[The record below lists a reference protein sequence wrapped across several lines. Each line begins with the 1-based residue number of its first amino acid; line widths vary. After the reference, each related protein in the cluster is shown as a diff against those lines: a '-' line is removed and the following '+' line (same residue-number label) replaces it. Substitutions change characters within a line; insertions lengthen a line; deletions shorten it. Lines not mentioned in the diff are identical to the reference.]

1 MTSAGLFPHIPSYL
15 GTYGSLIQQ
24 QLTMALLSVLF
35 GLIMALPVALL
46 CVRYPRIYPAMVGL
60 VTVIYSLPSIAL
72 FVLLVPSTGLT
83 QTTVIIPLSM
93 YSLAALVPN
102 IVEGIRG
109 IPEDV
114 RLAAVAMGY
123 TGARRVIAVDLPLAV
138 PPIMAGL
145 RVATVGNISMVSVGT
160 VIGVGAFGALFT
172 AAAQLN
178 RADLAVTGIVVIVA
192 LALACDLLLVII
204 QRLLTPWNKRRSA

>member
-1 MTSAGLFPHIPSYL
+1 MNLFPHIPSYL

-35 GLIMALPVALL
+35 GLVIAVPLALL
-46 CVRYPRIYPAMVGL
+46 CVRYPRIYPPIVAVL
-60 VTVIYSLPSIAL
+60 TVVYSLPSIAL

-83 QTTVIIPLSM
+83 QTTVIIPLSF

-102 IVEGIRG
+102 IVDGVRG

-123 TGARRVIAVDLPLAV
+123 TGARRLFAIDLPLAV

-145 RVATVGNISMVSVGT
+145 RVATVGNVSMVSVGT

-172 AAAQLN
+172 AAAQLS
-178 RADLAVTGIVVIVA
+178 RSDLAVTGVVVIVL
-192 LALACDLLLVII
+192 LALVCDLLLVVT
-204 QRLLTPWNKRRSA
+204 QRLLTPWNKRRSV

>member
-1 MTSAGLFPHIPSYL
+1 MNLFPHIPSYL
-15 GTYGSLIQQ
+15 GTYASLIQQ

-35 GLIMALPVALL
+35 GLLIAVPLALV
-46 CVRYPRIYPAMVGL
+46 CVRYPKVYPAVVAVL
-60 VTVIYSLPSIAL
+60 TVVYSLPSIAL

-83 QTTVIIPLSM
+83 QTTVIIPLSF

-102 IVEGIRG
+102 IVDGIRG
-109 IPEDV
+109 VPEDV

-123 TGARRVIAVDLPLAV
+123 TGTRRWFAVDLPLAV

-145 RVATVGNISMVSVGT
+145 RIATVGNISMVSVGT

-172 AAAQLN
+172 AAAQLD
-178 RADLAVTGIVVIVA
+178 RSDLAVTGIVMIVA
-192 LALACDLLLVII
+192 MALACDLLLVIT
-204 QRLLTPWNKRRSA
+204 QRLLTPWNKRRSR

>member
-1 MTSAGLFPHIPSYL
+1 MNLFPHIPSYL

-35 GLIMALPVALL
+35 GLIAAVPLALL
-46 CVRYPRIYPAMVGL
+46 CVRYPKIYPPIVAVL
-60 VTVIYSLPSIAL
+60 TVVYSLPSIAL

-83 QTTVIIPLSM
+83 QTTVIIPLTL

-102 IVEGIRG
+102 IVEGVRG

-123 TGARRVIAVDLPLAV
+123 TGARRLVAVDLPLAV

-145 RVATVGNISMVSVGT
+145 RIATVGNVSMVSVGT

-172 AAAQLN
+172 VAAQLS
-178 RADLAVTGIVVIVA
+178 RSDLAITGVIVIVL
-192 LALACDLLLVII
+192 LALACDLLLVVT
-204 QRLLTPWNKRRSA
+204 QRLLTPWNKRRPR

>member
-1 MTSAGLFPHIPSYL
+1 MNLFPHIPSYL

-35 GLIMALPVALL
+35 GFVIAVPLALL
-46 CVRYPRIYPAMVGL
+46 CVRFPRIYPPVVAVL
-60 VTVIYSLPSIAL
+60 TVVYSLPSIAL

-83 QTTVIIPLSM
+83 QTTVIIPLSF

-102 IVEGIRG
+102 IVDGVRG

-123 TGARRVIAVDLPLAV
+123 TGVRRLFAVDLPLAV

-145 RVATVGNISMVSVGT
+145 RVATVGNVSMVSVGT
-160 VIGVGAFGALFT
+160 VIVV
-172 AAAQLN
+172 AA
-178 RADLAVTGIVVIVA
+178 LAVLTAVRDSMKNG
-192 LALACDLLLVII
+192 ACAGWASGTATARV
-204 QRLLTPWNKRRSA
+204 P

>member
-1 MTSAGLFPHIPSYL
+1 MRSAGLFPHIPSYL

-35 GLIMALPVALL
+35 GLILALPVALL
-46 CVRYPRIYPAMVGL
+46 CVRHPKIYPAMVGL
-60 VTVIYSLPSIAL
+60 LTVIYSLPSIAL

-83 QTTVIIPLSM
+83 QTTVIIPLSF

-109 IPEDV
+109 VPEDV

-123 TGARRVIAVDLPLAV
+123 TGARRLVAVDLPLAV
-138 PPIMAGL
+138 PAIMAGL
-145 RVATVGNISMVSVGT
+145 RIATVGNISMVSVGT

-172 AAAQLN
+172 EAAQLD
-178 RADLAVTGIVVIVA
+178 RSDLAVTGVVMIVA
-192 LALACDLLLVII
+192 LALACDLVLVIV
-204 QRLLTPWNKRRSA
+204 QRLLTPWNKRRPA

>member
-1 MTSAGLFPHIPSYL
+1 MSLLPHIDSYL
-15 GTYGSLIQQ
+15 GTYGSLIRQ

-35 GLIMALPVALL
+35 GLVIAVPLALL
-46 CVRYPRIYPAMVGL
+46 CVRYPRIYPPVVAVL
-60 VTVIYSLPSIAL
+60 TVLYSLPSIAL

-83 QTTVIIPLSM
+83 QTTVIIPLSL

-102 IVEGIRG
+102 IVDGVRG

-123 TGARRVIAVDLPLAV
+123 TGVRRLVAIDLPLAV

-172 AAAQLN
+172 VAAQLT
-178 RADLAVTGIVVIVA
+178 RTDLAVTGVVMIVA
-192 LALACDLLLVII
+192 LALACDLVLVVT
-204 QRLLTPWNKRRSA
+204 QWLLTPWNRGRSR

>member
-1 MTSAGLFPHIPSYL
+1 MNLFPHIPTYL

-35 GLIMALPVALL
+35 GLIIALPLAML
-46 CVRYPRIYPAMVGL
+46 CVRFPKIYPPVVAVL
-60 VTVIYSLPSIAL
+60 TVVYSLPSIAL
-72 FVLLVPSTGLT
+72 FFLLVPSTGLT
-83 QTTVIIPLSM
+83 QTTVIIPLSL

-102 IVEGIRG
+102 IVDGVRG

-114 RLAAVAMGY
+114 RLAAIAMGY

-145 RVATVGNISMVSVGT
+145 RVATVGNVSMVSVGT

-172 AAAQLN
+172 AAAQLSQ
-178 RADLAVTGIVVIVA
+178 ADLAVAGIVVIVA
-192 LALACDLLLVII
+192 LALACDLLLVIT
-204 QRLLTPWNKRRSA
+204 QRLLTPWNKRRSR

>member
-1 MTSAGLFPHIPSYL
+1 MNLFPHIPSYL

-35 GLIMALPVALL
+35 GLIAAVPLALL
-46 CVRYPRIYPAMVGL
+46 CVRYPKIYPPIVAVL
-60 VTVIYSLPSIAL
+60 TVIYSLPSIAL

-83 QTTVIIPLSM
+83 QTTVIIPLTL

-102 IVEGIRG
+102 IVEGVRG

-123 TGARRVIAVDLPLAV
+123 TGARRLVAVDLPLAV

-145 RVATVGNISMVSVGT
+145 RIATVGNVSMVSVGT
-160 VIGVGAFGALFT
+160 VICVGAFGALFT
-172 AAAQLN
+172 VAAQLS
-178 RADLAVTGIVVIVA
+178 RSDLAITGVIVIVL
-192 LALACDLLLVII
+192 LALACDLLLVVT
-204 QRLLTPWNKRRSA
+204 QRLLTPWNKRRPR

>member
-1 MTSAGLFPHIPSYL
+1 MRSAGLFPHIPSDL

-35 GLIMALPVALL
+35 GLVAAMPVALL
-46 CVRYPRIYPAMVGL
+46 CVRFPKIYPAMVGV

-83 QTTVIIPLSM
+83 QTTVIIPLSF

-109 IPEDV
+109 VAEDV

-123 TGARRVIAVDLPLAV
+123 TGARRLVAVDLPLAV
-138 PPIMAGL
+138 PAIMAGL
-145 RVATVGNISMVSVGT
+145 RIATVGNISMVSVGT

-172 AAAQLN
+172 EAAQLD
-178 RADLAVTGIVVIVA
+178 RSDLAITGVVMIVA
-192 LALACDLLLVII
+192 LALACDLVLVIV
-204 QRLLTPWNKRRSA
+204 QRLLTPWNKRRPA

>member
-1 MTSAGLFPHIPSYL
+1 MNLFPHIPSYL

-24 QLTMALLSVLF
+24 QLTMALSSVLF
-35 GLIMALPVALL
+35 GLIVAVPLALL
-46 CVRYPRIYPAMVGL
+46 CVRYPRIYPPVVATL
-60 VTVIYSLPSIAL
+60 TVIYSLPSIAL

-83 QTTVIIPLSM
+83 QTTVIIPLAF

-102 IVEGIRG
+102 IVDGVRG

-123 TGARRVIAVDLPLAV
+123 TGARRLVSVDLPLAV

-178 RADLAVTGIVVIVA
+178 RSDLAVTGIICIVA
-192 LALACDLLLVII
+192 LALICDLLLVIT
-204 QRLLTPWNKRRSA
+204 QRLLTPWNQRRSR